1 MSEKKIIG
9 HIVVNDKKV
18 EVTGETGKY
27 WICGNRQFRKLT
39 YTLVKKKE
47 VKKNDVH

>member
-1 MSEKKIIG
+1 MSEKKTIG

-18 EVTGETGKY
+18 DVTGESGKY
-27 WICGNRQFRKLT
+27 WICGNRQFRKSA

-47 VKKNDVH
+47 VKKDDVH